1 MATVTSSKRHL
12 LLTSDTYTSNG
23 DVVVGG
29 DLTVSGSTTTLDTQ
43 NLIVEDKNIIIGQV
57 STPSDTTAD
66 GGGITLKGGS
76 DYTIVWNDARN
87 SWLFNQH
94 LQPSVDLG
102 YDLGGTSY
110 KWRSIYAQAG
120 AFSSL
125 TIGGNTVVTR
135 TGVGNTGRLPVF
147 SSNDNLV
154 TSRIFQSSTGTYIH
168 DSDNTTPLQITSNGG
183 TTFVKF
189 VGLQVTNNSYIEV
202 PPGTEAIPAIN
213 FGRRHSVNA
222 NDTNTGIYSSA
233 GDHVDISTGGTRRIG
248 WDSTGTTLYTL
259 GALGSAASVFLTS
272 DSGVIKTRSAA
283 QVRSDIGAAAI
294 GDPPASHNHDTR
306 YLRKDVETEGTQ
318 LNLGGE
324 ISASSSAKLQ
334 VQGFMRTGPIMLAAG
349 NTGTSTF
356 GTSNEK
362 WLMNNAGSLYI
373 GDGTS
378 YDNKIFHDSYH
389 PNADKW
395 TTARTITLGGDL
407 SGSVSIDG
415 SANVTLSGQVADDS
429 HFHHRLDS
437 TDDRDVKPS
446 ATGIVSG
453 VQAIRPFFTTFN
465 GMTGNQGGSYL
476 DMIALD
482 TYSDSSA
489 GGPNAITFHKGQ
501 NTGDPKMYIWKGAWN
516 GSTWG
521 TGQRVFADNY
531 HPNADAW
538 TTGRTI
544 TLSGD
549 LNGSVTLDGSANVT
563 LSAQVVNNSHTHDDR
578 YVLKAGGT
586 FEGDITV
593 EGVLQ
598 ADDGFSSDGN
608 NSFHSWRALQNTASS
623 SNQYYRIARISGGQ
637 SSRFIIELAGRSSS
651 YSDGTLPAFGKIV
664 GQFNNDNNYD
674 IVYYNASATDEV
686 VDEVGQVDVST
697 SATDIYV
704 RVGQF
709 SELTAT
715 GHISD
720 GSITPFDSNNGST
733 SAPTGYV
740 QATEYKLW
748 NTGNDGSGSGLDA
761 DLLDGVQGSS
771 YLRSDATDTFTNLV
785 GGTLEFDKLVYD
797 WTAGSV
803 APIIELKGATS
814 YGIFYHEGSPDAM
827 KFSTS
832 GNTNY
837 ELAFSSSGITH
848 KGNTIWH
855 AGNDGALSGL
865 DADKLDGQHGTY
877 YRGGAGLGQNI
888 NYVAS
893 STSTSNRGNHGQ
905 GVWAY
910 SGYSSGS
917 NRPFTYDATLQVMP
931 TTSLGFELS
940 TGWHSSDEGKLKIR
954 ALRDCCEGWGTY
966 HDVWTSANF
975 SQTTIDE
982 WNTASNNHIT
992 GIAVTGTSTKT
1003 ITLTQ
1008 NDGGTISANFT
1019 DNSGSAAEADTLAT
1033 VTGRGASTTTSCTF
1047 NTITMNTPVVGSS
1060 NKIKFANNDFIRFDD
1075 ANGVGRFHFDCDG
1088 STNNASLQAATFV
1101 GALSG
1106 NASTASSAAKWTTA
1120 RTLTLNGDVSGSVSW
1135 DGSGNATLTTVVAN
1149 NSHQHSKLYEE
1160 STISYGGSY
1169 LQWMDQSGS
1178 GGTGQNGSTP
1188 GNPFSDWFHHLIMN
1202 HGNSNGYYVDI
1213 AACFHS
1219 DDIYFRRNVSGSL
1232 SSWREF
1238 IHTGNIGSQ
1247 SVSNA
1252 DTVDS
1257 LHASDF
1263 LRSNADD
1270 GVSAGVTYT
1279 WAATDT
1285 QGLVF
1290 ENSSYN
1296 KKLYIG
1302 GWTTSN
1308 SAGISRIRNSN
1319 DNLHID
1325 AGRDGHLYLNHY
1337 CTGNVYIRGN
1347 IAWHAGN
1354 DGSGTGLDADKV
1366 DGFEAT
1372 RFFRRTGKTS
1382 ANVGPG
1388 WMTVAENTSNRQ
1400 AGEIIVTDGDSGDH
1414 SYIRIEWMRSY
1425 ADSHYTVLNTG
1436 GHSNRITGVR
1446 VLKDGD
1452 QTYGNKK
1459 LQVYVTVA
1467 STYEVNVYEQGDI
1480 DDFGSHTAVTPVIQN
1495 SILGYSTQGSTYEN
1509 LDTYAFSVDQGV
1521 QGQNIRSA
1529 GNVDGTN
1536 FRDKDN
1542 TSYSLTPSSGT
1553 TGYWQVNTPSGNVQ
1567 IGAQNTSYAHFQ
1579 TDRARFYFNK
1589 EVQVDGGVI
1598 RSHNEDL
1605 QLGRAGTSDKIQ
1617 IRTTTIGFF
1626 LDGAEDMRLEND
1638 GDLHV
1643 ERDVIAYSSTIS
1655 DERLKDN
1662 VLTIDGALDKVCKLR
1677 GVEYTW
1683 NKGSRKDQR
1692 DIGVIAQEVEEV
1704 IPEVVREKKMPL
1716 LDESEELY
1724 KTVDYEKLTA
1734 VLIEAVKELK
1744 AEVADLKQQ
1753 INEK

>member
-120 AFSSL
+120 AFASL

-168 DSDNTTPLQITSNGG
+168 DSDNTTPLQITKGG

-189 VGLQVTNNSYIEV
+189 VGLSVINNSYIEV

-213 FGRRHSVNA
+213 FGRRHTVNA

-324 ISASSSAKLQ
+324 ISAGSSAKLQ

-465 GMTGNQGGSYL
+465 GMTGSQGGSYL

-578 YVLKAGGT
+578 YVVKAGGT

-623 SNQYYRIARISGGQ
+623 TNQYFRIARISGGQ
-637 SSRFIIELAGRSSS
+637 SSRFIIELAGRSTS

-664 GQFNNDNNYD
+664 GQLNNDNNYD

-761 DLLDGVQGSS
+761 DLLDGQQNTQFLRKLSGGSQANIDTYTDNGIRSLS
-771 YLRSDATDTFTNLV
+771 YTGHSRHLMSFNL
-785 GGTLEFDKLVYD
+785 G
-797 WTAGSV
+797 
-803 APIIELKGATS
+803 
-814 YGIFYHEGSPDAM
+814 GSPGTTQQEWHYNGQYRFRNKVDNNNWSSWRYVV
-827 KFSTS
+827 STTTNQDELS
-832 GNTNY
+832 G
-837 ELAFSSSGITH
+837 
-848 KGNTIWH
+848 TIWH
-855 AGNDGALSGL
+855 SGNDGPGTGL
-865 DADKLDGQHGTY
+865 NADLLDGQHASAFLT
-877 YRGGAGLGQNI
+877 AHPNI
-888 NYVAS
+888 AAAS
-893 STSTSNRGNHGQ
+893 SS
-905 GVWAY
+905 
-910 SGYSSGS
+910 
-917 NRPFTYDATLQVMP
+917 
-931 TTSLGFELS
+931 
-940 TGWHSSDEGKLKIR
+940 
-954 ALRDCCEGWGTY
+954 
-966 HDVWTSANF
+966 
-975 SQTTIDE
+975 
-982 WNTASNNHIT
+982 
-992 GIAVTGTSTKT
+992 
-1003 ITLTQ
+1003 
-1008 NDGGTISANFT
+1008 
-1019 DNSGSAAEADTLAT
+1019 DNSGNTFIQDITLDSNGHVTGLATGSASGFLTSESDTLAT

-1169 LQWMDQSGS
+1169 LQWTDLSGN

-1308 SAGISRIRNSN
+1308 SPGISRIRNSN

-1388 WMTVAENTSNRQ
+1388 WMTVAENTSNRH
-1400 AGEIIVTDGDSGDH
+1400 AGEVIVTDGDSGDH